1 MTLRECAIVT
11 AYTGVAMLAGK
22 DLGELYRYAEEI
34 TGISPVYTH
43 YFADDDFNEKLHE
56 LSRTDFIE
64 LCKKASEPKGDIA
77 KIKILLDREEVFEA
91 VERITNEAI
100 EKGLRKSTIQKSLIL
115 EIGALKPAKIEYE
128 YENYD
133 PSGVGQAFSP

>member
-1 MTLRECAIVT
+1 MDRLTDKRFVGDGFYQPKSHEEWLEIFANVPKLQDIYDRLARYED
-11 AYTGVAMLAGK
+11 TGLTP
-22 DLGELYRYAEEI
+22 DD
-34 TGISPVYTH
+34 ISAFV
-43 YFADDDFNEKLHE
+43 
-56 LSRTDFIE
+56 E
-64 LCKKASEPKGDIA
+64 LCKKVSEPKGEIT

-115 EIGALKPAKIEYE
+115 GIGALKPAKIEYE

-133 PSGVGQAFSP
+133 PSGVGQTFSP